1 MKNFR
6 KNFNLK
12 HCVIRFIMAWCFVC
26 LIEAVWI
33 AVTAKKKMSTLS
45 YVGEV
50 PVALHILT
58 IAVLFAVLYILFEK
72 IKNIRTEKMLLVL
85 VTVLYA
91 FTAVIQI
98 PDVWFCTG
106 MVLLLTFTFSYAFE
120 PEACT
125 DIDMDNTAGTATQ
138 AGTSQVNTQK
148 KGELSG
154 RRGLHIICIVSGVL
168 FVLFTG
174 GCTALR
180 VLAYEAPNFDCGLFS
195 QMFHY
200 MKTTFTMNTTSERD
214 HLLSHLCVHIS
225 PDFYLL
231 LPFYALYSNCLLY
244 TSPSPR
250 DCS

>member
-91 FTAVIQI
+91 FTAVIQT

-168 FVLFTG
+168 L
-174 GCTALR
+174 CCLR
-180 VLAYEAPNFDCGLFS
+180 VAVQHCGCLP
-195 QMFHY
+195 
-200 MKTTFTMNTTSERD
+200 MKHRILTAGCSHRCFT
-214 HLLSHLCVHIS
+214 I
-225 PDFYLL
+225 
-231 LPFYALYSNCLLY
+231 
-244 TSPSPR
+244 
-250 DCS
+250 

>member
-91 FTAVIQI
+91 FTAVIQT

-125 DIDMDNTAGTATQ
+125 DIDMDNTAGDSGGNIA
-138 AGTSQVNTQK
+138 SQYAEKRRTVRQK
-148 KGELSG
+148 GSAHHLY
-154 RRGLHIICIVSGVL
+154 CIRCP
-168 FVLFTG
+168 F
-174 GCTALR
+174 
-180 VLAYEAPNFDCGLFS
+180 
-195 QMFHY
+195 
-200 MKTTFTMNTTSERD
+200 
-214 HLLSHLCVHIS
+214 CVV
-225 PDFYLL
+225 YGW
-231 LPFYALYSNCLLY
+231 LYSIAGACL
-244 TSPSPR
+244 
-250 DCS
+250 

>member
-91 FTAVIQI
+91 FTAVIQT

-168 FVLFTG
+168 FVL
-174 GCTALR
+174 LR
-180 VLAYEAPNFDCGLFS
+180 VAVQHCGCLP
-195 QMFHY
+195 
-200 MKTTFTMNTTSERD
+200 MKHRILTAGCSHRCFT
-214 HLLSHLCVHIS
+214 I
-225 PDFYLL
+225 
-231 LPFYALYSNCLLY
+231 
-244 TSPSPR
+244 
-250 DCS
+250 

>member
-58 IAVLFAVLYILFEK
+58 IAVLFAVLHILFEK

-85 VTVLYA
+85 ITVLYA
-91 FTAVIQI
+91 FTAVIQT

-120 PEACT
+120 PEACIDT
-125 DIDMDNTAGTATQ
+125 DTDNTAGTAAQ
-138 AGTSQVNTQK
+138 AGTTQTGTSQINTQK
-148 KGELSG
+148 TGELSG

-200 MKTTFTMNTTSERD
+200 MKTTFTMNRHPEFMEK
-214 HLLSHLCVHIS
+214 LE
-225 PDFYLL
+225 
-231 LPFYALYSNCLLY
+231 
-244 TSPSPR
+244 
-250 DCS
+250 

>member
-1 MKNFR
+1 
-6 KNFNLK
+6 
-12 HCVIRFIMAWCFVC
+12 MAWCFVC

-58 IAVLFAVLYILFEK
+58 IAVLFAVLHILFEK

-85 VTVLYA
+85 ITVLYA
-91 FTAVIQI
+91 FTAVIQT

-120 PEACT
+120 PEACIDT
-125 DIDMDNTAGTATQ
+125 DTDNTAGTAAQ
-138 AGTSQVNTQK
+138 AGTTQTGTSQINTQK
-148 KGELSG
+148 TGELSG

-174 GCTALR
+174 GDEEHRT
-180 VLAYEAPNFDCGLFS
+180 GG
-195 QMFHY
+195 
-200 MKTTFTMNTTSERD
+200 
-214 HLLSHLCVHIS
+214 
-225 PDFYLL
+225 
-231 LPFYALYSNCLLY
+231 NCA
-244 TSPSPR
+244 
-250 DCS
+250 

>member
-91 FTAVIQI
+91 FTAVIQT

-148 KGELSG
+148 KG
-154 RRGLHIICIVSGVL
+154 
-168 FVLFTG
+168 
-174 GCTALR
+174 
-180 VLAYEAPNFDCGLFS
+180 
-195 QMFHY
+195 
-200 MKTTFTMNTTSERD
+200 
-214 HLLSHLCVHIS
+214 
-225 PDFYLL
+225 
-231 LPFYALYSNCLLY
+231 
-244 TSPSPR
+244 
-250 DCS
+250 

>member
-1 MKNFR
+1 MMNTMKNFR

-91 FTAVIQI
+91 FTAVIQT

-138 AGTSQVNTQK
+138 AGS
-148 KGELSG
+148 
-154 RRGLHIICIVSGVL
+154 
-168 FVLFTG
+168 FVLYPVSFL
-174 GCTALR
+174 CCLR
-180 VLAYEAPNFDCGLFS
+180 VAVQHCG
-195 QMFHY
+195 
-200 MKTTFTMNTTSERD
+200 
-214 HLLSHLCVHIS
+214 
-225 PDFYLL
+225 
-231 LPFYALYSNCLLY
+231 CLLMKHRIL
-244 TSPSPR
+244 TAG
-250 DCS
+250 CSHRCFTI

>member
-91 FTAVIQI
+91 FTAVIQT

-154 RRGLHIICIVSGVL
+154 RRVCTS
-168 FVLFTG
+168 FVLYPVSFL
-174 GCTALR
+174 CCLR
-180 VLAYEAPNFDCGLFS
+180 VAVQHCGCLP
-195 QMFHY
+195 
-200 MKTTFTMNTTSERD
+200 MKHRILTAGCSHRCFT
-214 HLLSHLCVHIS
+214 I
-225 PDFYLL
+225 
-231 LPFYALYSNCLLY
+231 
-244 TSPSPR
+244 
-250 DCS
+250 